1 MILLEIR
8 YQSDLYGSY
17 LLILAEDLDH
27 DKYTFKMLEKNRIK
41 GVLTCKERMEDGRF
55 YLYID
60 ITGKKNLYQEYQE
73 KEMNLQEMT
82 YLFQGLICILERLR
96 DYLLTEK
103 MVVLEPELIYKD
115 IEDGSISIL
124 VVPWERED
132 RAPFR
137 KLAEFLLE
145 KMNHLDKNGIS
156 AAYQFYRQ
164 QSQPQFSIHQFLNI
178 LEEENILSRQ
188 KDMYVEKEKKDSIDK
203 SAEIETEESDF
214 DSIPLAEEDL
224 CKKGASKVFL
234 SCLILSFS
242 IFILCFLPFVEKNQ
256 KISCLV
262 LSAILLLFGII
273 HRFFLYRNERED
285 THREEEEFK
294 DLVEIG
300 EETVFFGENKGKDN
314 LKLQWKERGKK
325 KMIEVEMLPFT
336 IGKKKDQVSLQ
347 LLDPSV
353 SRIHCR
359 ITEQEG
365 ALVLM
370 DMDSTNGTYLNGIR
384 VEKGEMLEI
393 VKNDEILVG
402 KVKILVV

>member
-27 DKYTFKMLEKNRIK
+27 DKYAFKMLEKNKIK
-41 GVLTCKERMEDGRF
+41 GVLTCKESMEDGRF
-55 YLYID
+55 YLHID

-82 YLFQGLICILERLR
+82 YLFQGFICILERLR

-203 SAEIETEESDF
+203 RAEIETEESEF

-224 CKKGASKVFL
+224 CKKGSWKVFL
-234 SCLILSFS
+234 SCLILSS
-242 IFILCFLPFVEKNQ
+242 AIFILCFLPFVEKNQ

-262 LSAILLLFGII
+262 LSVILLLFGII